1 MTPCSRVRVREACPG
16 EVCDTGAAWRDPA
29 ILERTDSKG
38 SPRAVAGMV
47 WRRPEPLCA
56 KDGGAE
62 RGELPKPF
70 GAQNIAS
77 VSQMEDIELQDLIYT
92 LGFGFHLVCL

>member
-1 MTPCSRVRVREACPG
+1 MTPCSWVRVREACPG
-16 EVCDTGAAWRDPA
+16 EVCDTGAACRDPA
-29 ILERTDSKG
+29 ILERTDSEG

-47 WRRPEPLCA
+47 WSRPEPLRQAVCA

-70 GAQNIAS
+70 GAQNS
-77 VSQMEDIELQDLIYT
+77 RVYPRWKT
-92 LGFGFHLVCL
+92 LSCRI